1 MLSIAKE
8 ISNDRRE
15 LQLLREKRI
24 LAEAKS
30 ERVVE
35 LANEYE
41 KQLEALFN
49 QYMEEHLEDFIM
61 GTKLIEEGRRE
72 GDSDLIIQGNVIIQS
87 RLGKEVQF
95 TNQEEF
101 DDFMD
106 SDIPL
111 IL

>member
-1 MLSIAKE
+1 
-8 ISNDRRE
+8 
-15 LQLLREKRI
+15 
-24 LAEAKS
+24 
-30 ERVVE
+30 
-35 LANEYE
+35 
-41 KQLEALFN
+41 
-49 QYMEEHLEDFIM
+49 MEEHLEDFIM
-61 GTKLIEEGRRE
+61 GTKLIEEGRRA